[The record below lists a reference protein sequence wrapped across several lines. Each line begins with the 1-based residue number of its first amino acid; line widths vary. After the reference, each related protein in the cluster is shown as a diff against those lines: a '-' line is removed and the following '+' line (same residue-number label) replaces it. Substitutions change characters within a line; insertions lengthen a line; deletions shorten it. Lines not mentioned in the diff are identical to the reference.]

1 MFRTKNFNFL
11 IILILIGKF
20 LVEAEPDEDYVEDI
34 NELKVNEAIRYI
46 KNQNEDVNLNFLK
59 QKRSDLLF
67 KKQFNPQTSIIM
79 L

>member
-46 KNQNEDVNLNFLK
+46 KNQNEDNEDK